1 MDTKGNSTI
10 LKPNIRFTSYKSVFK
25 DLLKQTSVITQWP
38 IISMIINYDS
48 TRAIT
53 VTKQNER
60 TYYIKMYDLE
70 EYHMTFEEMIGG
82 GPNQFIKC
90 KEI

>member
-1 MDTKGNSTI
+1 MDTKGNQTI

-25 DLLKQTSVITQWP
+25 DLLKQTSVITMYN

-48 TRAIT
+48 TRAVT
-53 VTKQNER
+53 VTKKDDR

-70 EYHMTFEEMIGG
+70 TYQMTFEEKIGG
-82 GPNQFIKC
+82 GPNQYIKM
-90 KEI
+90 KEV